1 MTTNQLPSTFCW
13 TKMGTESGEELSAII
28 RRKEW
33 ERQLGGGCFFWGVGQ
48 SLGENAKV
56 AARDL
61 ASLRVVFSPMSSK
74 PKAIDVAPSGVVL
87 WNAWVDACGQI
98 RRLPAHCFV
107 TSRASLPSGRKKE
120 SHYALVCFSDSEL
133 VSQQENICIS
143 PNHLCNL
150 KTNKPL
156 GASQVTSI
164 VRVLSRADET
174 CAAKSY
180 AVSFTAELRSP
191 YCVQLAQPLLLD
203 AGELTEIKAISE
215 SGDLESWAALV
226 KCLRSLVV
234 AETEWVQGMLDL
246 GNADQPLYI
255 DNLNHPFRCSELNNT
270 SRSLAQ
276 S

>member
-13 TKMGTESGEELSAII
+13 TKMGTESGEDLTAII

-56 AARDL
+56 AARDVT
-61 ASLRVVFSPMSSK
+61 SLRAVFSPMSSK
-74 PKAIDVAPSGVVL
+74 PKAIDVAPASVVL
-87 WNAWVDACGQI
+87 WNAWVDTQGQI
-98 RRLPAHCFV
+98 RHLPTHCFV

-120 SHYALVCFSDSEL
+120 SHYALVCFSDREL
-133 VSQQENICIS
+133 ISQQEVICVS
-143 PNHLCNL
+143 PDHLRNL
-150 KTNKPL
+150 TTNKPL

-164 VRVLSRADET
+164 VRVLSRTDET

-180 AVSFTAELRSP
+180 SVSFTAELRSP

-203 AGELTEIKAISE
+203 IGELTEIKAISE

-226 KCLRSLVV
+226 KCLRSRVV
-234 AETEWVQGMLDL
+234 NQTEWVQGRLDL
-246 GNADQPLYI
+246 GDVDQPSSS
-255 DNLNHPFRCSELNNT
+255 DHLNHPFRCLELSNRWT
-270 SRSLAQ
+270 SLAKG
-276 S
+276 